1 MSAGNSVNFIGRLTR
16 DIELKTTANNTS
28 VASFTLARNNY
39 KGEGEFF
46 DFTAFGKNA
55 EFASK
60 YFSKGNRV
68 CVEGDL
74 ATNVWEREDGTKVK
88 NTYIKVNNF
97 TFVDSVNDSY
107 KNKDEHDL
115 DEKPKKKAVEMDDE
129 DDDLPF

>member
-1 MSAGNSVNFIGRLTR
+1 MSAGNSVNFVGRLTK
-16 DIELKTTANNTS
+16 DIELKKGGNTS

-46 DFTAFGKNA
+46 DFVAFGKNA

-60 YFSKGNRV
+60 YFSKGNNV

-74 ATNVWEREDGTKVK
+74 ATNIWERDDGTKVK
-88 NTYIKVNNF
+88 NTYVKVNGF
-97 TFVDSVNDSY
+97 TFVESVNGSY
-107 KNKDEHDL
+107 KNKDENDL
-115 DEKPKKKAVEMDDE
+115 DEKPRRKAKETDDE